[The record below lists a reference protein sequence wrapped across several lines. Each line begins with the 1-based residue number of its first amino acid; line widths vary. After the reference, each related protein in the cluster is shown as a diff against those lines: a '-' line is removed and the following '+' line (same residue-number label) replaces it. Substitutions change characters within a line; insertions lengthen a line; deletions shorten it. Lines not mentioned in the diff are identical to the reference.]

1 MSIPH
6 VSVEYVI
13 KLDFDVVVKTLI
25 LFSLVLVISAILG
38 VGGVPRGLSVV
49 FPIVPEGSSMMWT
62 WSSAQVG

>member
-6 VSVEYVI
+6 VSVKYVI
-13 KLDFDVVVKTLI
+13 KLDFDVVVKTSI